1 VHGSIPG
8 PDPVTV
14 YEPLAM
20 HRLRYKLRLAL
31 VWSCAALPLAA
42 GSVGGQEHDRAL
54 GAAPDAAPCATF
66 ALGPQ
71 PCLLWHPEDDAP
83 AMASVPLAEPWRF
96 SPKTS
101 GGAALAASF
110 VAATLLDS
118 QLRGFLAAEDSNDPA
133 GISRL
138 GNILGNGRIA
148 FVVTGATYG
157 VASLAEY
164 DELADPAGRVLV
176 SLVAAGIANGMLKAS
191 LGRARPRMERGPTEF
206 RPFAMENG
214 WQSFPSGHATTAF
227 ALATAI
233 SVEMDRPWV
242 TALTFSGASLV
253 AWSRGHEDQH
263 WASDVVAGAAVGT
276 IVAYHTSRRL
286 HRRAEQRD
294 AQAGVRLLV
303 GPDVL
308 GVALPVR

>member
-1 VHGSIPG
+1 MPPRSNVPSRSSPRARTVHGSIPG
-8 PDPVTV
+8 PDPVKCLRTNGI
-14 YEPLAM
+14 
-20 HRLRYKLRLAL
+20 HRLRYNLRLAL
-31 VWSCAALPLAA
+31 VWVCAVLPLAA
-42 GSVGGQEHDRAL
+42 GGAVGQEHHQAPE
-54 GAAPDAAPCATF
+54 AAPVV
-66 ALGPQ
+66 
-71 PCLLWHPEDDAP
+71 
-83 AMASVPLAEPWRF
+83 ASLPLAEPWRF
-96 SPKTS
+96 SPRTS
-101 GGAALAASF
+101 GAAALAASF
-110 VAATLLDS
+110 VAATLLDQ
-118 QLRGFLAAEDSNDPA
+118 QLRGFLAAENPNDPA

-138 GNILGNGRIA
+138 GNTLGNGRIA

-164 DELADPAGRVLV
+164 EQLADPAGRVLA

-233 SVEMDRPWV
+233 SAEADRPWV

-253 AWSRGHEDQH
+253 AWSRGHEDHH

-294 AQAGVRLLV
+294 RQAEVRLLI

-308 GVALPVR
+308 GLAIPVR